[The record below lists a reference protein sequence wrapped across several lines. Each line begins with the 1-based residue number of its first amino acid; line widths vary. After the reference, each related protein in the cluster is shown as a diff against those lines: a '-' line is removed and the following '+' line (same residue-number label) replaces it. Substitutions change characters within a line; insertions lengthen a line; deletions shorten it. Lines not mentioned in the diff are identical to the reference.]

1 MDKEVMVV
9 NPYGDAPVATVPQGT
24 ALVAV
29 EQIRAMSE
37 VKAAMTIAQEFPR
50 NQQQAMTRILIACQR
65 EELAGKALYAYA
77 RGGTEITGPSIRLAE
92 AIAKEWGNMQFG
104 VRELEQR
111 NGESTVE
118 AYCWDMETN
127 VRSSRVFQVKH
138 ERHTK
143 KGSYALSDP
152 RDIYELTANQGA
164 RRLRATILAL
174 IPGDVVEAAEAQCEA
189 TLKAKADNSPEALK
203 RILDAFSAYSV
214 TKAQIEAR
222 IQRNFESITPA
233 QQVGLK
239 KLLTSMKDG
248 MSSPS
253 DWFEMPVEQ
262 QVDPSASLKDKI
274 KAAKSK
280 TEPAAPVTN
289 ELPLGG
295 AEREAGQ
302 EG

>member
-1 MDKEVMVV
+1 MTNEVTAIVT
-9 NPYGDAPVATVPQGT
+9 NPYGNAPVASVPQGQ

-29 EQIRAMSE
+29 EQMRAMSE
-37 VKAAMTIAQEFPR
+37 VRGAIQLAKEFPR
-50 NQQQAMTRILIACQR
+50 DQQKAMDRILTACQR

-92 AIAKEWGNMQFG
+92 AIAKEWGNLQFG

-127 VRSSRVFQVKH
+127 VKSSRTFQVKH
-138 ERHTK
+138 ERYTK
-143 KGSYALSDP
+143 KGSYGLSDP

-174 IPGDVVEAAEAQCEA
+174 IPGDVVEAAQEQCEL

-203 RILDAFSAYSV
+203 RILEVFSAFSV
-214 TKAQIEAR
+214 TKGQIEAR

-239 KLLTSMKDG
+239 KILTSMKDG
-248 MSSPS
+248 MSVPS
-253 DWFEMPVEQ
+253 DWFEMPQDKQ

-274 KAAKSK
+274 KAAKTK
-280 TEPAAPVTN
+280 IDN
-289 ELPLGG
+289 ETVNETLPLDGG
-295 AEREAGQ
+295 SEKA
-302 EG
+302 